1 MTRIKICG
9 LTNEEDAI
17 FCAQAGADAIG
28 FILYEKSP
36 RFVEPHQVKSI
47 LAKLPPFVTPVL
59 VFVDPEKNMVAQ
71 ALEAAPHALLQF
83 HGNEPESFC
92 CSFGRPYIK
101 SFSINEERN
110 LLEYKNSYESA
121 CALLLDTQV
130 PGKKGG
136 TGVVL
141 PWERLP
147 KSWSKPLILAGGL
160 NPSNVQEAVAM
171 LKPWAVDVASGVE
184 ATPGK
189 KDFTKIRA
197 FIEAVRYGN

>member
-36 RFVEPHQVKSI
+36 RFVKPHQIKSI

-59 VFVDPEKNMVAQ
+59 VFVDPAKNMVAQ

-83 HGNEPESFC
+83 HGNELESFC

-101 SFSINEERN
+101 SFSINEEGN
-110 LLEYKNSYESA
+110 LLEYNKSYESA
-121 CALLLDTQV
+121 CAFLLDTQV
-130 PGKKGG
+130 PGKQGG

-184 ATPGK
+184 ASPGK

-197 FIEAVRYGN
+197 FIEAVRHGN